1 MAPEHWRNCITYTWK
16 PSSTSELETAQVA
29 QAQAVD
35 QHQLIVPQKSSSPGE
50 LGSPLSPIR
59 NHMQCLYLWKRG
71 LKSSTKLNKHCHLGK
86 ASLHRLEMSA
96 ISVTPP
102 CKEIKLLQLD
112 VIFIHA
118 VYFCFQPVIS
128 NYCLCLT
135 PGWQQQQ
142 KLNSP
147 QTHLVIVCCAISHF

>member
-1 MAPEHWRNCITYTWK
+1 
-16 PSSTSELETAQVA
+16 
-29 QAQAVD
+29 
-35 QHQLIVPQKSSSPGE
+35 
-50 LGSPLSPIR
+50 
-59 NHMQCLYLWKRG
+59 
-71 LKSSTKLNKHCHLGK
+71 
-86 ASLHRLEMSA
+86 MSA
-96 ISVTPP
+96 ISMTPP

-142 KLNSP
+142 KLNST
-147 QTHLVIVCCAISHF
+147 QTHLFIVCCVHITFLKMSVQHLPLLEMY